1 MSSPAIECKNL
12 SRWYGEV
19 QGLAGL
25 NVTLDKGVFGLLGPN
40 GSGKSTF
47 MRLLTGQIHASR
59 GSVKI
64 FGEIMVPGNYHVLR
78 HIGYSIGEDVHFE
91 NETAVDFMKM
101 LAVLGGDHGA
111 AATKRAMQALDFMG
125 MAEKANV
132 RLSEMSK
139 GMRQRV
145 KVAQA
150 LLFEPDLLLL
160 DEPLNGM
167 DPTNRR
173 QTIDRVREWGES
185 GRTVL
190 LASHVLHEV
199 ESVTDRLMMLHHGR
213 LLAEGRLSDIRK
225 LIDRKP
231 RRATIKGENL
241 RQLISELLGDELI
254 TGFNQDIDGRFHLD
268 TFDLPVLLEKLSAYG
283 RSGIIE
289 TLETDDQEL
298 ELVYSLLLSDNA

>member
-1 MSSPAIECKNL
+1 
-12 SRWYGEV
+12 
-19 QGLAGL
+19 
-25 NVTLDKGVFGLLGPN
+25 
-40 GSGKSTF
+40 
-47 MRLLTGQIHASR
+47 
-59 GSVKI
+59 
-64 FGEIMVPGNYHVLR
+64 
-78 HIGYSIGEDVHFE
+78 
-91 NETAVDFMKM
+91 
-101 LAVLGGDHGA
+101 
-111 AATKRAMQALDFMG
+111 MQTLDFMG

-132 RLSEMSK
+132 RLCEMSK

-173 QTIDRVREWGES
+173 QTIDRIREWGES

-213 LLAEGRLSDIRK
+213 LLAEGRLSDIRG

-268 TFDLPVLLEKLSAYG
+268 TFDLPALLEKLSVYG

-298 ELVYSLLLSDNA
+298 ELVYGLLLSDDA

>member
-1 MSSPAIECKNL
+1 MSSPAIECENL

-64 FGEIMVPGNYHVLR
+64 FGERMVPGNYHVLR

-101 LAVLGGDHGA
+101 LAVLGGEHGA

-160 DEPLNGM
+160 DEPTNNLDIHTIRWLEQVLVERKSTMIIISHDRHFLNAVCTHM
-167 DPTNRR
+167 
-173 QTIDRVREWGES
+173 
-185 GRTVL
+185 
-190 LASHVLHEV
+190 A
-199 ESVTDRLMMLHHGR
+199 
-213 LLAEGRLSDIRK
+213 
-225 LIDRKP
+225 
-231 RRATIKGENL
+231 
-241 RQLISELLGDELI
+241 
-254 TGFNQDIDGRFHLD
+254 DID
-268 TFDLPVLLEKLSAYG
+268 YG
-283 RSGIIE
+283 
-289 TLETDDQEL
+289 TLK
-298 ELVYSLLLSDNA
+298 

>member
-1 MSSPAIECKNL
+1 MSAPAIVCDNL

-25 NVTLDKGVFGLLGPN
+25 NVTLDQGVFGLLGPN
-40 GSGKSTF
+40 GSGKSTL

-64 FGEIMVPGNYHVLR
+64 FGETIVPGNYKPLR
-78 HIGYSIGEDVHFE
+78 HIGYAVGEDVHLE
-91 NETAVDFMKM
+91 SERAIDFMKM
-101 LAVLGGDHGA
+101 LATLGGESGKA
-111 AATKRAMQALDFMG
+111 AEQRAMKALDFMG
-125 MAEKANV
+125 MADKAKV
-132 RLSEMSK
+132 RLREMSK

-167 DPTNRR
+167 DPVNRR
-173 QTIDRVREWGES
+173 QTIDRVRQWGES

-199 ESVTDRLMMLHHGR
+199 ESVTDRLVMLHHGR
-213 LLAEGRLSDIRK
+213 LLAEGRLSDIRE
-225 LIDRKP
+225 LVDRKP
-231 RRATIKGENL
+231 RRASINGSNL
-241 RQLISELLGDELI
+241 RPLIAELLSDELI

-268 TFDLPVLLEKLSAYG
+268 TFDLPTLLNKLSEHG
-283 RSGIIE
+283 RKGNID

-298 ELVYSLLLSDNA
+298 ELVYDLILSDNA

>member
-1 MSSPAIECKNL
+1 
-12 SRWYGEV
+12 
-19 QGLAGL
+19 
-25 NVTLDKGVFGLLGPN
+25 
-40 GSGKSTF
+40 
-47 MRLLTGQIHASR
+47 
-59 GSVKI
+59 
-64 FGEIMVPGNYHVLR
+64 LR
-78 HIGYSIGEDVHFE
+78 HIGYSIGEDIHFE

-101 LAVLGGDHGA
+101 LAVLGGEHGA

-132 RLSEMSK
+132 RLCEMSK

-268 TFDLPVLLEKLSAYG
+268 TFDLPVLLEKLSVYG

-298 ELVYSLLLSDNA
+298 ELVYGLLLSDDA